1 MVDRGNDVG
10 GGGGRQH
17 GRYRQCHRRR
27 WSSDK
32 RFRDCWIISSSSHT
46 SDNCVDKKMLILVL
60 VLSKTCN
67 TRQEIARAIQV
78 DPQRDTTCLLIG
90 LFGLGV
96 I

>member
-46 SDNCVDKKMLILVL
+46 SDNCVDKKMLIRVLVL
-60 VLSKTCN
+60 VRVASLDKRLLVRYKSI
-67 TRQEIARAIQV
+67 RREILPV
-78 DPQRDTTCLLIG
+78 Y
-90 LFGLGV
+90 
-96 I
+96 

>member
-1 MVDRGNDVG
+1 MVDRGNGVG

-60 VLSKTCN
+60 VLVRLALLDKRLLVRYKSI
-67 TRQEIARAIQV
+67 RREILPV
-78 DPQRDTTCLLIG
+78 Y
-90 LFGLGV
+90 
-96 I
+96 

>member
-60 VLSKTCN
+60 VLVRLAILDKRLLVRYKSI
-67 TRQEIARAIQV
+67 RREILPV
-78 DPQRDTTCLLIG
+78 Y
-90 LFGLGV
+90 
-96 I
+96 

>member
-67 TRQEIARAIQV
+67 TRQEIPRAIQV
-78 DPQRDTTCLLIG
+78 HPHSTCLLIG
-90 LFGLGV
+90 LFSLGV

>member
-46 SDNCVDKKMLILVL
+46 SDNCVDKKMLIRVLVL
-60 VLSKTCN
+60 VRVALLDKRLLVRYKSI
-67 TRQEIARAIQV
+67 RREILPV
-78 DPQRDTTCLLIG
+78 Y
-90 LFGLGV
+90 
-96 I
+96 

>member
-32 RFRDCWIISSSSHT
+32 RFRVCWIISSSSHT

-60 VLSKTCN
+60 VLVRLAILDKRMLVRYKSI
-67 TRQEIARAIQV
+67 RREILPV
-78 DPQRDTTCLLIG
+78 Y
-90 LFGLGV
+90 
-96 I
+96 

>member
-60 VLSKTCN
+60 VLVRLALLDKRLLVRYKSI
-67 TRQEIARAIQV
+67 RREILPV
-78 DPQRDTTCLLIG
+78 Y
-90 LFGLGV
+90 
-96 I
+96 

>member
-60 VLSKTCN
+60 VLVRLAILDKRMLVRYKSI
-67 TRQEIARAIQV
+67 RREILPV
-78 DPQRDTTCLLIG
+78 Y
-90 LFGLGV
+90 
-96 I
+96 